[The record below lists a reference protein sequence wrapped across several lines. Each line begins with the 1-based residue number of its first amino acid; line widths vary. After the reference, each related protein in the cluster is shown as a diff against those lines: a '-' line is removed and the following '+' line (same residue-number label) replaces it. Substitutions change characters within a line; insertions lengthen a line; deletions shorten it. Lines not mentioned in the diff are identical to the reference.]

1 MPTPVYLVI
10 LMVRILSDQKPSV
23 DTDQDKQG
31 YEREKGVRTCAR
43 LVIKDIDLVSTEERL
58 RSIN

>member
-43 LVIKDIDLVSTEERL
+43 LAIDLVSTEKRL